1 MFLLL
6 STYLWYQRV
15 LNFHPLEFLYIWD
28 CLNLNG
34 WWKKRSNPIKED
46 EDDADNYGEI
56 STIAA
61 NNHSLP
67 SFSHLSYLRISG
79 CPKLSTMPLFPYLEK
94 LYLDNSNLRPLE
106 RKILMGMISTVS
118 QENPIVAAVANATSS
133 TRSFSSIL
141 ASSFTPLSKLKSL
154 GIGMI
159 EGSDYHFLQHFTA
172 LEELDL
178 FNYNGD
184 EMELEWQGLRKLQ
197 YLRLYDH
204 PKLAFLLVMIKNQ
217 VQHHKKQ
224 TST

>member
-1 MFLLL
+1 MLF
-6 STYLWYQRV
+6 
-15 LNFHPLEFLYIWD
+15 
-28 CLNLNG
+28 
-34 WWKKRSNPIKED
+34 RS
-46 EDDADNYGEI
+46 I

-106 RKILMGMISTVS
+106 RTILMGMISTVS
-118 QENPIVAAVANATSS
+118 QENPTVAAVANAT
-133 TRSFSSIL
+133 
-141 ASSFTPLSKLKSL
+141 SFTPLSKLKSL

>member
-28 CLNLNG
+28 CPNLNG

-79 CPKLSTMPLFPYLEK
+79 CPKLFAMPLFPYLKK

-106 RKILMGMISTVS
+106 RTILMGMISTVS
-118 QENPIVAAVANATSS
+118 QENPTTAAVANPTSS
-133 TRSFSSIL
+133 ARSFSSIL
-141 ASSFTPLSKLKSL
+141 AASFTPLQIKIF
-154 GIGMI
+154 G
-159 EGSDYHFLQHFTA
+159 Y
-172 LEELDL
+172 
-178 FNYNGD
+178 
-184 EMELEWQGLRKLQ
+184 W
-197 YLRLYDH
+197 YDRR
-204 PKLAFLLVMIKNQ
+204 Q
-217 VQHHKKQ
+217 
-224 TST
+224 